1 MGHLQLDDIV
11 RATGGKVLC
20 RQSEEFTG
28 LSIDSRTIKSGEIFL
43 ALKGPHFDGHNFL
56 GDALRTGAGAIV
68 EIPPAAATSGKTI
81 IQTESSLA
89 ALQSVARYLRNKSG
103 VPVVGITGTNGKT
116 TTKELIASI
125 MGRNFRVLKTSGN
138 LNNHIGLPLSI
149 ANGAGDEDVMVLEMG
164 SNVKGDIKL
173 LCQIARPDVAVVTN
187 VGPAH
192 LEGFGSLD
200 MVRKTDLEILEYA
213 GAVALNADDL
223 FLMEGAEEFKGK
235 IITFGISRDADITAG
250 DIALGDRG
258 SHFTLRLP
266 GGIEGEVRLGIPGTL
281 NVYNA
286 LAAASASFL
295 LGANAAEIREGLGLF
310 HGVPMRLEVL
320 EHSGATV
327 ISDVYNANPASMEEA
342 VKELLRL
349 KRKRTIAV
357 LGDMLELG
365 RYSGEAHRKLVG
377 LLSEAGIDI
386 LIAVGPEMVS
396 AATGFAGTRYV
407 ADDSARAASIL
418 AEILSAGDTVL
429 IKGSRGMRME
439 RVLSPSGER
448 RTTEESHAV

>member
-1 MGHLQLDDIV
+1 M
-11 RATGGKVLC
+11 LC

-28 LSIDSRTIKSGEIFL
+28 LSIDSRTVRSGEIFL
-43 ALKGPHFDGHNFL
+43 ALKGPHFDGHDFL
-56 GDALRTGAGAIV
+56 HDALRTGAGAIV
-68 EIPPAAATSGKTI
+68 EITPAGATSGKTI

-89 ALQSVARYLRNKSG
+89 ALQSVARYLRNRSG
-103 VPVVGITGTNGKT
+103 VPAVGITGTNGKT

-125 MGRNFRVLKTSGN
+125 MGRKFRVLKTSGN

-192 LEGFGSLD
+192 LEGFGSLE
-200 MVRKTDLEILEYA
+200 MVRKTDLEILEYV
-213 GAVALNADDL
+213 GAVALNADDP
-223 FLMEGAEEFKGK
+223 FLMEGVEEFKGK
-235 IITFGISRDADITAG
+235 IITFGIKSAADVTARDIV
-250 DIALGDRG
+250 LGDKG
-258 SHFTLRLP
+258 SHFSLRLP
-266 GGIEGEVRLGIPGTL
+266 GGIEGVVRLEIPGML
-281 NVYNA
+281 NVYNS
-286 LAAASASFL
+286 LAAAAAALL

-310 HGVPMRLEVL
+310 QGVPMRLEVL
-320 EHSGATV
+320 EHCGATV

-365 RYSGEAHRKLVG
+365 RHSGEAHRKLVG
-377 LLSEAGIDI
+377 LLSETGVDI
-386 LIAVGPEMVS
+386 LIAVGPEMIS
-396 AATGFAGTRYV
+396 AATGFAGTRYL
-407 ADDSARAASIL
+407 ADDSIRAASIL
-418 AEILSAGDTVL
+418 AEILGAEDTVL
-429 IKGSRGMRME
+429 VKGSRGMRME

-448 RTTEESHAV
+448 RTTEKSHAI